1 MIEKKV
7 VWSANLQTSCEA
19 TIQYSSDSEF
29 AARRCIVEIQH
40 CFNMENISD
49 NLCCSNPT
57 KSVTVENGKRLIIS
71 AIACNKCKVCISMD
85 NINNESSDYVHMNT
99 TKNTFNMYH

>member
-7 VWSANLQTSCEA
+7 VWSDKLQTYCEA
-19 TIQYSSDSEF
+19 TIQYSSDSESE
-29 AARRCIVEIQH
+29 ARRCIVQMDHFI
-40 CFNMENISD
+40 NLENLSD

-57 KSVTVENGKRLIIS
+57 RSVTVENGKRLIIS

-85 NINNESSDYVHMNT
+85 NINNESSDYVHMNSS
-99 TKNTFNMYH
+99 KNTFNMYH